1 MIFFRS
7 QWFGG
12 SGDKS
17 MAEAY
22 ELHRML
28 DQALQDLSGIQQPP
42 RPGTDDD
49 FDGYE
54 KRYQDV
60 NANVAIIAKSIYTA
74 LTDRVVEKDKKA
86 KKCQKLNR

>member
-1 MIFFRS
+1 MKIFKS

-17 MAEAY
+17 AADAY

-28 DQALQDLSGIQQPP
+28 DQALEDLSMIQQPP

-49 FDGYE
+49 IASYNQLTEEHEISID
-54 KRYQDV
+54 
-60 NANVAIIAKSIYTA
+60 NIAKSIYTA
-74 LTDRVVEKDKKA
+74 LTGRVVTKDRKSKH
-86 KKCQKLNR
+86 K